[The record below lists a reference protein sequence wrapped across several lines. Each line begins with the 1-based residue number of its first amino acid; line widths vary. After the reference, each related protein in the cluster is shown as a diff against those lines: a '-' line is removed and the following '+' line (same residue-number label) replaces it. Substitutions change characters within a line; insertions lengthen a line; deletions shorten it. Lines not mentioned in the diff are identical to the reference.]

1 MAVAMVS
8 AVAVGCSADSRVAQE
23 WAGTVYDSAGVTVV
37 ANPVAGLWTESTAW
51 RLEEELRIGVV
62 DGDPM
67 RQFGSIAGLA
77 VDDSG
82 RIYVLDALAHEIRV
96 FDADGRFASAFGQR
110 GSGPGELN
118 SPSAVL
124 IGRGDTILVPDVPM
138 DGCSGS

>member
-1 MAVAMVS
+1 MNRLMAVAMVS

-82 RIYVLDALAHEIRV
+82 RIYVLDALAHEIRSLTLTAGSPAHSASGV
-96 FDADGRFASAFGQR
+96 AGRAS
-110 GSGPGELN
+110 
-118 SPSAVL
+118 
-124 IGRGDTILVPDVPM
+124 
-138 DGCSGS
+138 